1 MTITLVA
8 VGAYLLLAQNA
19 HSETPVSYS
28 YFQGLSQTELQDVQA
43 KLTYMDLTEK
53 PVWSVG
59 VTAPDQTFNLSQF
72 APFQRAVSDYAGDG
86 FEIITCQAT
95 TDELASL
102 ITAAGTV
109 PDVANGVND
118 PDPNLSFSLVHHA
131 QPGDSGFEAVLN
143 AASATAL
150 LNAAIHPGLD
160 SDCQRVF
167 RQFSE
172 TAGDGPGIISGDA
185 NCSGAIDI
193 MDPLNIL
200 QFASEARLPNSC
212 LVVGGVPNCDGE
224 PGPED
229 AIIDLRVLAGLG
241 VTVPEGCPAPGEH
254 AQH

>member
-1 MTITLVA
+1 L
-8 VGAYLLLAQNA
+8 QN
-19 HSETPVSYS
+19 
-28 YFQGLSQTELQDVQA
+28 VQA
-43 KLTYMDLTEK
+43 KLTYVGLTEK

-59 VTAPDQTFNLSQF
+59 VTAPSQTFNLNQF
-72 APFQRAVSDYAGDG
+72 APFQRAASDYPGDE
-86 FEIITCQAT
+86 FELITCQAT
-95 TDELASL
+95 TAELASL

-118 PDPNLSFSLVHHA
+118 PHPNLSFSLVHHA

-172 TAGDGPGIISGDA
+172 TADDGPGILSGDA

-200 QFASEARLPNSC
+200 QFSSEARLPNSC
-212 LVVGGVPNCDGE
+212 LVVGGVPNCDGD
-224 PGPED
+224 PGPAD
-229 AIIDLRVLAGLG
+229 AIVDLRVLAGLK
-241 VTVPEGCPAPGEH
+241 VTVPDGCPAPGEDARH
-254 AQH
+254 